1 MTKIKR
7 PSRYLVQS
15 PHCLKD
21 RRDSAAAARIPREN
35 ADLDRHGLVN
45 QLHNFSFGRSLR
57 GPHPTSPKLFAN
69 SYRIFCKC
77 SDRVDRCAAF
87 HAAQRV
93 RPEKLCDM
101 VRRRRRRGSK
111 GRASMP
117 TAKAMDDCLVASGMN
132 GEAMRSASRRSR
144 TDSRPLRQMLT
155 LHAKCV
161 HYRCRDK
168 IF

>member
-1 MTKIKR
+1 
-7 PSRYLVQS
+7 
-15 PHCLKD
+15 
-21 RRDSAAAARIPREN
+21 
-35 ADLDRHGLVN
+35 
-45 QLHNFSFGRSLR
+45 
-57 GPHPTSPKLFAN
+57 
-69 SYRIFCKC
+69 
-77 SDRVDRCAAF
+77 
-87 HAAQRV
+87 
-93 RPEKLCDM
+93 
-101 VRRRRRRGSK
+101 
-111 GRASMP
+111 MP